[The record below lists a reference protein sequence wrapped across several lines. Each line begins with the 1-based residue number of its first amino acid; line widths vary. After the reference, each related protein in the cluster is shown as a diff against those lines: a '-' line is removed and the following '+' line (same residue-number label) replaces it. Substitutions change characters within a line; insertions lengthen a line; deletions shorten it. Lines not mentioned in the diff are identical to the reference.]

1 MNKTLKWILIGLAIA
16 LGVFIIALPVFYL
29 VRNAGNLAELGRGL
43 MPFRSSPH
51 MPFRSGLM
59 MMPLMGL
66 FGLFRL
72 ALPLAVIGF
81 AVFGVIALVRS
92 NSARKV
98 TGSMQTPPPVPPASL
113 EARVCPSCGMTH
125 HSEGDFCPHC
135 GAKQ

>member
-29 VRNAGNLAELGRGL
+29 ARNAGNLAELGRGL

-81 AVFGVIALVRS
+81 AVFGVVALVRG
-92 NSARKV
+92 RKNDI
-98 TGSMQTPPPVPPASL
+98 TTAVPPAL
-113 EARVCPSCGMTH
+113 PAVPAPERSCTACGKPLQ
-125 HSEGDFCPHC
+125 SEGEFCPFC
-135 GAKQ
+135 GTKQ